1 MFSLL
6 LLSVHPKEEKKE
18 DTVKK
23 LDSAHSSSDGED
35 DDDDDDD
42 DDESDNQFDE
52 EEDSDGEDEVVIR
65 RRTKRYRP
73 NSKRIVVQESL
84 YEKTEKGKLLK
95 YFDAADD
102 MNKGG
107 MVRGNKGT
115 LQKV

>member
-1 MFSLL
+1 M
-6 LLSVHPKEEKKE
+6 
-18 DTVKK
+18 
-23 LDSAHSSSDGED
+23 
-35 DDDDDDD
+35 
-42 DDESDNQFDE
+42 
-52 EEDSDGEDEVVIR
+52 R